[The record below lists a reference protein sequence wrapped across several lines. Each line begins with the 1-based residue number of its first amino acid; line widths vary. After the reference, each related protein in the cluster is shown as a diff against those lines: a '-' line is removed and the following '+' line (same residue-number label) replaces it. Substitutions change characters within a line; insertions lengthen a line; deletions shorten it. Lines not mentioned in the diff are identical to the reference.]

1 MDDDSDSDV
10 ADRLQSSP
18 PHAQPQQVPYPPYP
32 MPGYPMAMPGY
43 PGQPFPG
50 FMYPYSGAPL
60 MTQPGTTSATGAASG
75 SMPNMATAGLMPQ
88 MMMMGSHPYSQVA
101 GMPSPAGAAMAQDGV
116 SQTAGE
122 RGEPCMLFNP
132 KKAELFL

>member
-10 ADRLQSSP
+10 AERLQSSP
-18 PHAQPQQVPYPPYP
+18 PHAHPQQVPYPSYP

-60 MTQPGTTSATGAASG
+60 MTQPGTTSAAGAASG
-75 SMPNMATAGLMPQ
+75 SMPNMTTAGLMPQ

-116 SQTAGE
+116 SQTAWE
-122 RGEPCMLFNP
+122 RGETWLFFNP
-132 KKAELFL
+132 HNAELFL